1 MELAN
6 TLCDEIFYVE
16 AVMVK
21 VPVFKGSCT
30 AIVTPFSEHGVD
42 YERLKKNLEFQ
53 YENGTSAVVV
63 CGTTG
68 ENATHT
74 PNEHDELVRMTVRT
88 VNGRMKVIAGIGS
101 NNTENAL
108 RAAENAKYS
117 GADAVLM
124 VTPYYNKTTQKGLV
138 EHFSYVADRVD
149 IPMILYNVPSR
160 TGIGITADTC
170 KALSQHPNINGIKE
184 ASGDISLAAKIRS
197 LCGDDLYIWSGND
210 DCTIPLMSLG
220 ALGVISVASNIVP
233 GAVAKL
239 CALCLEGS
247 YAEATELY
255 AKYASLFSA
264 LFIETNPI
272 PVKAALK
279 MMGMD
284 SGILRLPLTEIS
296 QESFETLLK
305 AMRDAGINV

>member
-1 MELAN
+1 
-6 TLCDEIFYVE
+6 
-16 AVMVK
+16 MVK

-30 AIVTPFSEHGVD
+30 AIVTPFNEHGVD

-53 YENGTSAVVV
+53 YENGTSAIVV

-74 PNEHDELVRMTVRT
+74 PNEHDELVRVTVRT

-124 VTPYYNKTTQKGLV
+124 VTPYYNKTTQKGLI

-170 KALSQHPNINGIKE
+170 KVLSQHPNINGIKE
-184 ASGDISLAAKIRS
+184 ASGDIALAAKIRS

-284 SGILRLPLTEIS
+284 SGILRLPLTEIG

>member
-1 MELAN
+1 
-6 TLCDEIFYVE
+6 
-16 AVMVK
+16 MVK

-30 AIVTPFSEHGVD
+30 AIVTPFNEHGVD
-42 YERLKKNLEFQ
+42 YERLKKNIEFQ
-53 YENGTSAVVV
+53 YENGTSALVV

-74 PNEHDELVRMTVRT
+74 PNEHDEIVRVTVRT

-101 NNTENAL
+101 NNTANAL
-108 RAAENAKYS
+108 RAAEDAKYS

-160 TGIGITADTC
+160 TGIGMTADTC
-170 KALSQHPNINGIKE
+170 KVLSQHPNINGIKE
-184 ASGDISLAAKIRS
+184 ASGDIALAAKIRS

-233 GAVAKL
+233 GTVAKL

-264 LFIETNPI
+264 LFVETNPI

-296 QESFETLLK
+296 QEGFETLLK
-305 AMRDAGINV
+305 AMRDAGISV

>member
-1 MELAN
+1 
-6 TLCDEIFYVE
+6 
-16 AVMVK
+16 MVK

-30 AIVTPFSEHGVD
+30 AIVTPFNEHGVD
-42 YERLKKNLEFQ
+42 YERLKKNIEFQ
-53 YENGTSAVVV
+53 YENGTSALVV

-74 PNEHDELVRMTVRT
+74 PNEHDELVRVTVRT

-101 NNTENAL
+101 NNTANAL
-108 RAAENAKYS
+108 RAAEDAKYS

-160 TGIGITADTC
+160 TGIGISADTC
-170 KALSQHPNINGIKE
+170 KVLSQHPNINGIKE
-184 ASGDISLAAKIRS
+184 ASGDIALAARIRS

-296 QESFETLLK
+296 QESFEALLK
-305 AMRDAGINV
+305 AMRDAGISV

>member
-1 MELAN
+1 
-6 TLCDEIFYVE
+6 
-16 AVMVK
+16 MVK

-30 AIVTPFSEHGVD
+30 AIVTPFNEHGVD

-53 YENGTSAVVV
+53 YENGTSAIVV

-74 PNEHDELVRMTVRT
+74 PNEHDELVRVTVRT

-101 NNTENAL
+101 NNTANAL
-108 RAAENAKYS
+108 RAAEDAKYS

-124 VTPYYNKTTQKGLV
+124 VTPYYNKTTQKGLI

-170 KALSQHPNINGIKE
+170 KVLSQHPNINGIKE
-184 ASGDISLAAKIRS
+184 ASGDIALAAKIRS

>member
-1 MELAN
+1 
-6 TLCDEIFYVE
+6 
-16 AVMVK
+16 MVK

-30 AIVTPFSEHGVD
+30 AIVTPFNEHGVD

-53 YENGTSAVVV
+53 YENGTSAIVV

-74 PNEHDELVRMTVRT
+74 PNEHDELVRVTVRT
-88 VNGRMKVIAGIGS
+88 VNRRMKVIAGIGS

-124 VTPYYNKTTQKGLV
+124 VTPYYNKTTQKGLI

-170 KALSQHPNINGIKE
+170 KVLSQHPNINGIKE
-184 ASGDISLAAKIRS
+184 ASGDIALAAKIRS

>member
-1 MELAN
+1 
-6 TLCDEIFYVE
+6 
-16 AVMVK
+16 MVK

-30 AIVTPFSEHGVD
+30 AIVTPFNEHGVD
-42 YERLKKNLEFQ
+42 YERLKRNLEFQ
-53 YENGTSAVVV
+53 YENGTSAIVV

-74 PNEHDELVRMTVRT
+74 PNEHDELVRVTVRT

-124 VTPYYNKTTQKGLV
+124 VTPYYNKTTQKGLI

-170 KALSQHPNINGIKE
+170 KVLSQNPNINGIKE
-184 ASGDISLAAKIRS
+184 ASGDIALAARIRS

-272 PVKAALK
+272 PVKAAMK

-284 SGILRLPLTEIS
+284 SGILRLPLTEIG

>member
-1 MELAN
+1 
-6 TLCDEIFYVE
+6 
-16 AVMVK
+16 MVK

-30 AIVTPFSEHGVD
+30 AIVTPFNEYGVD
-42 YERLKKNLEFQ
+42 YERLKKNIEFQ
-53 YENGTSAVVV
+53 YENGTSALVV

-74 PNEHDELVRMTVRT
+74 PNEHDDLVRVTVRT

-101 NNTENAL
+101 NNTANAL
-108 RAAENAKYS
+108 RAAEDAKYS

-124 VTPYYNKTTQKGLV
+124 VTPYYNKTTQKGLI

-149 IPMILYNVPSR
+149 VPMILYNVPSR
-160 TGIGITADTC
+160 TGIGINADTC
-170 KALSQHPNINGIKE
+170 KVLSQHPNINGIKE
-184 ASGDISLAAKIRS
+184 ASGDIALAAKIRS
-197 LCGDDLYIWSGND
+197 LCGNDLYIWSGND
-210 DCTIPLMSLG
+210 DCTVPLMSLG

-272 PVKAALK
+272 PVKAAMK

-305 AMRDAGINV
+305 AMRDAGISV

>member
-1 MELAN
+1 
-6 TLCDEIFYVE
+6 
-16 AVMVK
+16 MVK

-30 AIVTPFSEHGVD
+30 AIVTPFNEHGVD

-53 YENGTSAVVV
+53 YENGTSAIVV

-74 PNEHDELVRMTVRT
+74 PNEHDELVRVTVRT

-170 KALSQHPNINGIKE
+170 KVLSQHPNINGIKE
-184 ASGDISLAAKIRS
+184 ASGDIALAAKIRS

>member
-1 MELAN
+1 
-6 TLCDEIFYVE
+6 
-16 AVMVK
+16 MVK

-53 YENGTSAVVV
+53 YENGTSAIVV

-74 PNEHDELVRMTVRT
+74 PNEHDELVRVTVRT

-101 NNTENAL
+101 NNTANAL

-170 KALSQHPNINGIKE
+170 KVLSQHPNINGIKE
-184 ASGDISLAAKIRS
+184 ASGDIALAAKIRS

>member
-1 MELAN
+1 
-6 TLCDEIFYVE
+6 
-16 AVMVK
+16 MVK

-30 AIVTPFSEHGVD
+30 AIVTPFNEHGVD

-53 YENGTSAVVV
+53 YENGTSAIVV

-74 PNEHDELVRMTVRT
+74 PNEHDELVRVTVRT

-101 NNTENAL
+101 NNTANAL
-108 RAAENAKYS
+108 RAAEDAKYS

-124 VTPYYNKTTQKGLV
+124 VTPYYNKTTQKGLI

-160 TGIGITADTC
+160 TGIGISADTC

-184 ASGDISLAAKIRS
+184 ASGDIALAAKIRS

-239 CALCLEGS
+239 GALCLEGS